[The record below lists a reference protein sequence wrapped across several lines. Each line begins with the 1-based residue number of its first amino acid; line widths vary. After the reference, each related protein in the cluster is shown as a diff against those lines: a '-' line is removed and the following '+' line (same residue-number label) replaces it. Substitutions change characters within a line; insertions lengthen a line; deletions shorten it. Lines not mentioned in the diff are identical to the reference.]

1 MSVVTQDWKEIYFYS
16 TELYLKNTPKMKEYI
31 NVILNNL
38 LHYTNKHKIQLSFI

>member
-31 NVILNNL
+31 EVILNISIT
-38 LHYTNKHKIQLSFI
+38 LHKQT